1 MVDRARGTHLAPPR
15 EQTGSQV
22 APLRDDEAGRQR
34 RKGPAESAAGLTGR
48 AGITSRTTT
57 ASGDMLWAVVFFLV
71 AGAPLV
77 LSATIFLVA
86 TLPRIGARRKAW
98 RMNTPETLPE
108 DVIEMAARRA
118 VQARVVEAILDLQL
132 ANATSADLAPEL
144 REQVHAT
151 LDKLLDR
158 VASMD
163 VAAC

>member
-1 MVDRARGTHLAPPR
+1 
-15 EQTGSQV
+15 
-22 APLRDDEAGRQR
+22 
-34 RKGPAESAAGLTGR
+34 
-48 AGITSRTTT
+48 
-57 ASGDMLWAVVFFLV
+57 MLWAVVFFLV